1 MNGKLCPALLN
12 KLTKQIVEQLHGLG
26 WLLVLLTLLISP

>member
-12 KLTKQIVEQLHGLG
+12 KLTKQIVEHVINLPFM
-26 WLLVLLTLLISP
+26 LIFGTYVG